1 MLKSCEIA
9 TNKREEKNVFSKKK
23 GLVVTF
29 MIMSLLLAV
38 LITIARQVPGSL
50 TIMSYIFAVLG
61 IVYFAEMLYRWLMI
75 R

>member
-9 TNKREEKNVFSKKK
+9 TSEREEKNVFSKKK

>member
-9 TNKREEKNVFSKKK
+9 TSKREEKNVFSKKK

>member
-61 IVYFAEMLYRWLMI
+61 VVYFAEMLYRWLMI

>member
-1 MLKSCEIA
+1 MLKSCEVA

>member
-1 MLKSCEIA
+1 M
-9 TNKREEKNVFSKKK
+9 FSKKK

-61 IVYFAEMLYRWLMI
+61 IVYFAEMMYRWLMI

>member
-1 MLKSCEIA
+1 MLESCEIA
-9 TNKREEKNVFSKKK
+9 TSKREEKNVFSKKK